1 MSKSLQ
7 LILVLTITAI
17 ISGAVLSVLNSYT
30 APKIA
35 LNQDKELQEAIGQ
48 VLPNKK
54 DIDLKIIEEKT
65 FYIGKDEKGVPIGVA
80 FVAEGEGFQSRLR
93 ILVGMDMEM
102 TKIWKI
108 KILAQAETPG
118 LGTKIE
124 NDPTNKTDA
133 SWFTNQFANLPLT
146 KNIDLVKNQAPDPK
160 LSQIQA
166 ITGATISSKAVV
178 DMLNATITKN
188 RELFLKRVK

>member
-7 LILVLTITAI
+7 LVLVLTVTAV

-54 DIDLKIIEEKT
+54 SIDLKIIDGVA
-65 FYIGKDEKGVPIGVA
+65 FYLGKDEKGVPIGVA
-80 FVAEGEGFQSRLR
+80 FVAEGDGFQSRLR
-93 ILVGMDMEM
+93 ILVGMDVGL
-102 TKIWKI
+102 TKILKI

-133 SWFTNQFANLPLT
+133 CWFANQFANLPLT
-146 KNIDLVKNQAPDPK
+146 KTIGLVKNQPADPQ

-178 DMLNATITKN
+178 DILNTTITKN
-188 RELFLKRVK
+188 RELFLKRDK